1 MYSCDLC
8 KKEFKTKHGL
18 DGHKKKKIPCDLKYK
33 CGSCMKVFK
42 TKQQL
47 ENHNNRKFKCA
58 PKDENEGFQN
68 IPKYSNSV
76 PKMEYFDQK
85 CVNFSCQY
93 CNRSYS
99 SKSNLNKHMKICFKK
114 EHIEIQNEQDKKIK
128 DLEDKYNELLKKME
142 NTNSQTIIENQTNTI
157 NNTINIT
164 VPINAFGEEDTS
176 NIDNKTIKKSIN
188 KMLDG
193 ISYLIKR
200 VHFNPEMPQNHN
212 VYIPSRKNNFG
223 MIYDGN
229 KWILG
234 NSKEI
239 INKLISTKYGM
250 MTEYCGNKELN
261 EVEKKRMERIKTSC
275 ENNNYDK
282 YLIDNTFLL
291 LYNNRDLI
299 MPKNITNYQ
308 IKD

>member
-1 MYSCDLC
+1 MYW
-8 KKEFKTKHGL
+8 
-18 DGHKKKKIPCDLKYK
+18 
-33 CGSCMKVFK
+33 
-42 TKQQL
+42 
-47 ENHNNRKFKCA
+47 
-58 PKDENEGFQN
+58 
-68 IPKYSNSV
+68 
-76 PKMEYFDQK
+76 
-85 CVNFSCQY
+85 
-93 CNRSYS
+93 
-99 SKSNLNKHMKICFKK
+99 
-114 EHIEIQNEQDKKIK
+114 
-128 DLEDKYNELLKKME
+128 LL
-142 NTNSQTIIENQTNTI
+142 III

-239 INKLISTKYGM
+239 INKL
-250 MTEYCGNKELN
+250 
-261 EVEKKRMERIKTSC
+261 
-275 ENNNYDK
+275 
-282 YLIDNTFLL
+282 
-291 LYNNRDLI
+291 
-299 MPKNITNYQ
+299 TNLETP
-308 IKD
+308 ILVFP